1 MIIFIAR
8 RLATMVPLLLV
19 VSVVVFLFLHLIP
32 GDPARV
38 VAGPEANEQ
47 DVEATRALL
56 GLDRPLPEQYWRFIS
71 RAAQGDLGDSYRTKE
86 KVLDVLSDRIGPTL
100 KLSAASMVW
109 AIVAGMLS
117 GVVAATRR
125 GKWLDQLTMV
135 GAVTGIS
142 MPSFWLGL
150 MLIEL
155 FAVQLGWLPTGGNA
169 SFKHYILPAITLG
182 SSVAAIIARFTRSS
196 LLETLGEDYVRT
208 ARAKGAREWRVIW
221 LHALRNALLPVVTMT
236 GLQFGFLLGGS
247 VVVEAVFSWPGM
259 GRLLIDAVSMR
270 DYPVIQAEMLLFA
283 TQFMLIN
290 LTVDVLYAVLNP
302 QIRLENQG

>member
-1 MIIFIAR
+1 MIIYIAR
-8 RLATMVPLLLV
+8 RLSTMVPILLV
-19 VSVVVFLFLHLIP
+19 VSVVVFLFLHMIP

-38 VAGPEANEQ
+38 VAGPEATEQ

-56 GLDRPLPEQYWRFIS
+56 GLDRPLYEQYWRFVS
-71 RAAQGDLGDSYRTKE
+71 HAAQGDLGESYRTKE
-86 KVLDVLSDRIGPTL
+86 KVLDVLIDRIGPTL

-109 AIVAGMLS
+109 AIVAGMFF
-117 GVVAATRR
+117 GVLAATRR

-135 GAVTGIS
+135 SAVTGIS

-155 FAVQLGWLPTGGNA
+155 FAVQLGWLPTGGND

-208 ARAKGAREWRVIW
+208 ARAKGARQWRVVW

-290 LTVDVLYAVLNP
+290 LFVDVLYAVLNP